1 MQIQGKNKNKLKKH
15 LSFSTSF
22 KNLYF
27 DQIDPQHHE
36 TMLHYGRQKNT
47 KIASLL
53 LFQVSK

>member
-36 TMLHYGRQKNT
+36 TMLHYGRQK
-47 KIASLL
+47 KY
-53 LFQVSK
+53 